1 MNTTPK
7 KISKYVIKKI
17 LGQGAM
23 GVVYLGYDEQIE
35 RYVAIKTVA
44 FDQLNQQSSGQ
55 EFAER
60 FIQEAKLLAKCTH
73 PNIVTILEFGQE
85 NNMAFMV
92 MEYIKGPSLKDVLKR
107 KQSIPLM
114 LVMTWFV
121 QLLKA
126 LNEAHSQEIIHRDL
140 KPENI
145 LLVNNK
151 TTKLTDFGIA
161 KSDDNETKTQI
172 GITVGT
178 PKYMSPEQ
186 IFGSAELGP
195 YTDIYSLFVILYEL
209 LGHVSNINKYQA
221 EPLKGLS
228 SLAKH
233 NKFKQDTL
241 VPAHMQTFILKGLSL
256 SHTDRYETVTEVL
269 EDLRPLIKN
278 IRAQS
283 DNQVTTKK
291 EEDNTSGFFTTG
303 TVITQNTQ
311 DWIVEENDFDAMRDH
326 LSELMGPMADFIL
339 TNALKNAHSQD
350 QFIMQIAEKID
361 NQTIRE
367 VFVEQWRT
375 L

>member
-1 MNTTPK
+1 MSTTPK
-7 KISKYVIKKI
+7 QISKYAIKKT

-23 GVVYLGYDEQIE
+23 GVVYLGFDQQIE

-44 FDQLNQQSSGQ
+44 FDPINQQKSDQG
-55 EFAER
+55 FAER

-73 PNIVTILEFGQE
+73 PNIVTILEFGHE

-92 MEYIKGPSLKDVLKR
+92 MEYIKGPSLKDVLK
-107 KQSIPLM
+107 KNKPIPLM

-126 LNEAHSQEIIHRDL
+126 LKEAHSHEIIHRDL

-145 LLVNNK
+145 LLVNSK

-161 KSDDNETKTQI
+161 KSDENETKTQI

-186 IFGSAELGP
+186 MFGSAELGP

-209 LGHVSNINKYQA
+209 LGHVPHINKYQG

-228 SLAKH
+228 MLAKH
-233 NKFKQDTL
+233 NNFKQDTL
-241 VPAHMQTFILKGLSL
+241 VPIQMQDFIRKGLSL
-256 SHTDRYETVTEVL
+256 SHKDRFETVAEVIK
-269 EDLRPLIKN
+269 DLKPLINN
-278 IRAQS
+278 IRTMS
-283 DNQVTTKK
+283 DNQTTTDT
-291 EEDNTSGFFTTG
+291 EEDDTTGFFTTG

-311 DWIVEENDFDAMRDH
+311 GWIVEESDFDAMRDH
-326 LSELMGPMADFIL
+326 LSELMGPMSDFIL

-361 NQTIRE
+361 NHKIRE
-367 VFVEQWRT
+367 AFVDQWRT